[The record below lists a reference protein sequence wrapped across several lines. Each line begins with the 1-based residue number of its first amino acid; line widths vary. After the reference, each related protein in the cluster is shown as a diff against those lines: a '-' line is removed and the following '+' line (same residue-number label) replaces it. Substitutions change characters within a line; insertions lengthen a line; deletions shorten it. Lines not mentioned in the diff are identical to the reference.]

1 MKSGL
6 TKHQLE
12 IIAETVMKEQKKQ
25 EKRQQVERKD
35 WRLRN
40 TRLLLQ
46 NYRFLQKHCEEIHED
61 LTDYE
66 EIIFDPEDLN
76 IQVLMKYK
84 ARTKKMLD
92 YFDTIWGSYREYC
105 VSVGGANERRM
116 KVIQKRYISNTE
128 LSKFDLAEMFG
139 VDESTIRRDEKKAV
153 KELSVF
159 LFGIDSLEDLTTV
172 LS

>member
-6 TKHQLE
+6 TKQQLE
-12 IIAETVMKEQKKQ
+12 IIAEAVMKEQKKQ

-92 YFDTIWGSYREYC
+92 YFDTTWRSYREYC
-105 VSVGGANERRM
+105 LSVGGANERRM
-116 KVIQKRYISNTE
+116 KVIQKLYIIDE
-128 LSKFDLAEMFG
+128 PMQKCDLAELFY
-139 VDESTIRRDEKKAV
+139 VDERTIRRDEKRAV
-153 KELSVF
+153 KELSIF